1 MTDYKKVEEQLNS
14 LGYTEDNLENLRVRE
29 TILELF
35 HTLEAQDLDLEQ
47 QNSATEL
54 FYNLSQGVLLS
65 SAWQVSGGR
74 EARWADFVVGQTRPG
89 VTVRVRP
96 DAYDGVGAK
105 HNRLVGTLV
114 AIRGGRAV
122 VQYSGRND
130 GVGHYHDPSNLEVL
144 EK

>member
-29 TILELF
+29 TVIELF
-35 HTLEAQDLDLEQ
+35 HTLEAQDLSVEQ
-47 QNSATEL
+47 QTTTIEL
-54 FYNLSQGVLLS
+54 FYNLAQGVVLS
-65 SAWQVSGGR
+65 SAWAVPGGR
-74 EARWADFVVGQTRPG
+74 ETHWTDFAIGQTRPG
-89 VTVRVRP
+89 ATVRVRP
-96 DAYDGVGAK
+96 DAYEGVGAK